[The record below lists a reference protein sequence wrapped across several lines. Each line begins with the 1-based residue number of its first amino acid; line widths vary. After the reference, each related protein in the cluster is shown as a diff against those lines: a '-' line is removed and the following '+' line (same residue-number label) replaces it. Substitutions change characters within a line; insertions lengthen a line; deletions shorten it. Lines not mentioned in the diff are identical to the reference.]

1 MEGGGGPGGHLL
13 GGSCSL
19 TSCSGR
25 SLRGLEEAARPQKA
39 LTCRME
45 LGGGLPPC
53 PPHYIPPWR
62 GHPGWMLHLEAGL
75 SLLTPPL
82 KYKPQEGKLRQAG
95 GNVTAGP
102 WHSWGP

>member
-1 MEGGGGPGGHLL
+1 MEGGGPGGHLL

-45 LGGGLPPC
+45 LEGGAASMPP
-53 PPHYIPPWR
+53 PLYPSLEGSPWTDAALGGR
-62 GHPGWMLHLEAGL
+62 AQPAH
-75 SLLTPPL
+75 PPL